1 VSLGG
6 RTLIW
11 LRAVRAPFF
20 TASAMSVI
28 VGSAAAWAAGAPVR
42 VVSFIL
48 ALVGVVAL
56 HAGGNL
62 ANDYYDHLS
71 GNDEANVHFGPF
83 SGGSRM
89 IQNGLVPAS
98 HVLRAALAAFAVSL
112 FCAVVLW
119 LPRGGWQIPVLGLS
133 GLAAGFLY
141 TAPSSKLAY
150 RGAGELVVGAAFG
163 PLATM
168 GAYYIQAGG
177 ITAGSFWCGVPVGLL
192 VALILLLNEFPD
204 VDADRL
210 AGKRTLIVR
219 LGLTRG
225 VALCAILY
233 ATAYAVTAA
242 TVAAGLAPR
251 GTYWVFAT
259 IPMPAFAIAHL
270 WRHRFSPPNLAASS
284 AVGILTHLVYSA
296 ILAAAYLLAA

>member
-1 VSLGG
+1 MSLGG

-11 LRAVRAPFF
+11 LRALRAPFF
-20 TASAMSVI
+20 TASAMSVV
-28 VGSAAAWAAGAPVR
+28 VGSAAAWAAGAPVD
-42 VVSFIL
+42 VPAFIL
-48 ALVGVVAL
+48 ALIGVVAL

-89 IQNGLVPAS
+89 IQNGLVPAAS
-98 HVLRAALAAFAVSL
+98 ILRAAFGAFAVAL
-112 FCAVVLW
+112 LCAVVIW
-119 LPRGGWQIPVLGLS
+119 VPRSGWQIPVLGFA
-133 GLAAGFLY
+133 GLAAGFFY
-141 TAPSSKLAY
+141 TAPSCKLAY
-150 RGAGELVVGAAFG
+150 RGAGELVVAAAFG

-168 GAYYIQAGG
+168 GAYCVQAGG
-177 ITAGSFWCGVPVGLL
+177 ITASAFWCGAPLGLF

-219 LGLTRG
+219 LGVTRG
-225 VALCAILY
+225 VVLASFLY

-242 TVAAGLAPR
+242 VAASGIAPR
-251 GTYWVFAT
+251 ATLWTLVTIPLPVFAVT
-259 IPMPAFAIAHL
+259 HL

-284 AVGILTHLVYSA
+284 AAGILTHLAYAAV
-296 ILAAAYLLAA
+296 LAAAYLLAA